1 MNFAA
6 SRGSA
11 PRLRG
16 LLRPRCALRGWL
28 CVLIMA
34 SGCSIAPHSD
44 LIDWVHN
51 GFKVGPNYCPPSAPV
66 SANWIDSGD
75 GRVHV
80 DPAQDCAW
88 WTVFNDSTLNNL
100 VESAY
105 RQNLNLRA
113 AGARILES
121 RAQRNIAVGNLFPQT
136 QTAQANYVH
145 AQISKNLGLPI
156 PSPLNVWADGF
167 NLSWEI
173 DFWGQYRRSVE
184 AAEADLN
191 ASTEGYGDTLVMML
205 SEVATNYVQLR
216 TYEQR
221 LTYARQNV
229 EIQKRTLALAD
240 ARWRSGRSTELDVRQ
255 ARTSLSQTEAL
266 IPPLVAG
273 RRQANNQLC
282 VLLGMPV
289 SDIASGMVSGPIP
302 SAAPEVAVGVPA
314 DLLRRRPDVRRAEQQ
329 VAAQSARIGVAEADL
344 YPQLS
349 INAFVGFIGNDFRQ
363 LFESSSYTGLFFP
376 SLTWKILNYGRVTNN
391 IKVQDAKLDEA
402 VFQYQQSVLTA
413 GREAEDAL
421 VGFLQAQ
428 QQAAQLENAVRDA
441 QRSVELVTLQFEGG
455 VTDFNRVFNT
465 QTTLVNLQDQLAVT
479 RGNIAL
485 NLIQL
490 YKAIG
495 GGWLCFRDN
504 QGLPAAPA
512 VQASFG
518 SPKSE
523 TTVPPAPNVPP
534 AHPQPVPAPKN
545 Q

>member
-1 MNFAA
+1 
-6 SRGSA
+6 
-11 PRLRG
+11 
-16 LLRPRCALRGWL
+16 
-28 CVLIMA
+28 VE
-34 SGCSIAPHSD
+34 H
-44 LIDWVHN
+44 
-51 GFKVGPNYCPPSAPV
+51 GFKVGPEYCPPAAPV
-66 SANWIDSGD
+66 ANAWIDAAD
-75 GRVHV
+75 HRVHV

-88 WTVFNDSTLNNL
+88 WTVFNDSTLNGL
-100 VESAY
+100 VETAY
-105 RQNLNLRA
+105 RQNFDLRA
-113 AGARILES
+113 AGARILQS
-121 RAQRNIAVGNLFPQT
+121 RAQRNIAIGNLFPQT

-156 PSPLNVWADGF
+156 ASPFNVWADGF

-191 ASTEGYGDTLVMML
+191 ASNESYGDTLVMLL
-205 SEVATNYVQLR
+205 SEVATSYVQLR

-221 LTYARQNV
+221 LKFARENV
-229 EIQKRTLALAD
+229 EIQRRSLGLAEN
-240 ARWRSGRSTELDVRQ
+240 RWRTGRSTELDVRQ
-255 ARTSLSQTEAL
+255 ARSSLAQTEAS

-282 VLLGMPV
+282 TLLGMPV
-289 SDIASGMVSGPIP
+289 SDMAAGMVSGPIP
-302 SAAPEVAVGVPA
+302 SAAPEVAIGIPG
-314 DLLRRRPDVRRAEQQ
+314 DLVRRRPDVRRAEQQ
-329 VAAQSARIGVAEADL
+329 VAAQSARIGVAESDL

-376 SLTWKILNYGRVTNN
+376 SLTWKILNYGRITNN
-391 IKVQDAKLDEA
+391 IKLQDAKLDEA
-402 VFQYQQSVLTA
+402 VDQYHQSVLNA
-413 GREAEDAL
+413 GREAEDAV

-428 QQAAQLENAVRDA
+428 EQAAQLENAVRDA
-441 QRSVELVTLQFEGG
+441 QRSVELVLLQFESG

-465 QTTLVNLQDQLAVT
+465 QTTLVTLEDQLAVT
-479 RGNIAL
+479 RGNISL

-495 GGWLCFRDN
+495 GGWLCFCDS

-512 VQASFG
+512 VRASFG
-518 SPKSE
+518 PPGPDMPAPAA
-523 TTVPPAPNVPP
+523 PPANATPP
-534 AHPQPVPAPKN
+534 QHSAPAPSN